1 MRWENWCGERRG
13 WKIADV
19 IKSLA
24 SCYVYYYNTKNERI
38 GHLFQ
43 SEPYNDMEY
52 FATLLRYIHQTPVK
66 AGVVDVDNTRRLQN
80 SEVRDFNI
88 EQCGVKSV
96 AEFQRLSPEE
106 QTRVVLDAKAEGV
119 SIRLVMSS
127 TGWSYR

>member
-1 MRWENWCGERRG
+1 MWREGRG
-13 WKIADV
+13 WKIANV

-24 SCYVYYYNTKNERI
+24 SCYVYYYNMKNERI

-52 FATLLRYIHQTPVK
+52 FATLLCYIHQTPVK

-80 SEVRDFNI
+80 SKVRDFNI